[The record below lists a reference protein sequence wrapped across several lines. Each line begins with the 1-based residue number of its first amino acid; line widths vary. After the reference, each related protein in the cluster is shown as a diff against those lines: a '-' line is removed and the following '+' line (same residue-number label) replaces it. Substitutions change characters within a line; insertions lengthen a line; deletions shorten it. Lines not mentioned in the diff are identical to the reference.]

1 MNNIDQQIYNYRSNK
16 HNEYFASNRKV
27 ADSLGDKQNPLS
39 NTDTAID
46 NKQFGMWEKHSNG
59 FGSKMLKKMGFNGRG
74 LGKTGNGISHPVSIT
89 KKSKFNYDYKEE
101 VKINHDCSETD
112 LENTRVKN
120 TVHIWPNGTTLITG
134 SSILLGV
141 NESRLKKYK
150 AKIRPFPG
158 ATVDD
163 MFDYL
168 VPLLKKEP
176 TYIILQIGS
185 NDSPSKRGDEIA
197 NEIANLKAFI
207 YKTLPNVRI
216 FISCPII
223 RIDNKKANNTLR
235 VLDMI
240 LRNTYKD
247 IIINDNIDISCL
259 RKKGLHLN
267 PKGSGRLAINF
278 ISLMRR
284 L

>member
-1 MNNIDQQIYNYRSNK
+1 MSITQKSNFNCHDK
-16 HNEYFASNRKV
+16 EKV
-27 ADSLGDKQNPLS
+27 KQNLDCGE
-39 NTDTAID
+39 TGFDT
-46 NKQFGMWEKHSNG
+46 N
-59 FGSKMLKKMGFNGRG
+59 
-74 LGKTGNGISHPVSIT
+74 
-89 KKSKFNYDYKEE
+89 
-101 VKINHDCSETD
+101 
-112 LENTRVKN
+112 RVKN
-120 TVHIWPNGTTLITG
+120 NVHLWQNGTILITG

-141 NESRLKKYK
+141 KESRLKKYN

-176 TYIILQIGS
+176 TYIVLQIGS
-185 NDSPSKRGDEIA
+185 NDSPSKTGDEIA
-197 NEIANLKAFI
+197 NEISNLKAFI

-216 FISCPII
+216 FILCPVI
-223 RIDNKKANNTLR
+223 RIDNIKANNTLR
-235 VLDMI
+235 ELDMI

-247 IIINDNIDISCL
+247 IVINDNIDISCL
-259 RKKGLHLN
+259 GKRGLHLN

-284 L
+284 LYTKL